1 MSARRM
7 RGRLVRLGALL
18 AAAGL
23 TAGLA
28 RSTTSAAFTASTTD
42 AGNSVTASGN
52 FCAAPGSTSTVTS
65 FGDSW
70 TDEAAPTATHGGD
83 TALRVRSSSAGDRRT
98 WVRFTL
104 PTPPRH
110 CTVTAAELSLYAR
123 SPVGGRTIDVY
134 RGQYTTSEWTS
145 GGITW
150 ASQPAS
156 AGTGVGTS
164 SRTTIGWQR
173 WTVTAHVQDQYAN
186 GNNGFVLQDR
196 NEHAVSAVEQVYDDL
211 QTPGSAPTLVVTWG

>member
-1 MSARRM
+1 MSARRV

-23 TAGLA
+23 TVGLA
-28 RSTTSAAFTASTTD
+28 RSTTSAAFTAATTD
-42 AGNSVTASGN
+42 GGNSVTASGN

-65 FGDSW
+65 VGDSW
-70 TDEAAPTATHGGD
+70 TDEAATTTTHGGD
-83 TALRVRSSSAGDRRT
+83 TGLRVRSSSAGDRRT

-104 PTPPRH
+104 PAPPSH
-110 CTVTAAELSLYAR
+110 CTVTTAVLSLYAR

-134 RGQYTTSEWTS
+134 RGQYTTPEWTS
-145 GGITW
+145 SGITW
-150 ASQPAS
+150 ATQPAS
-156 AGTGVGTS
+156 AGARVGTA
-164 SRTTIGWQR
+164 SRTTIGWQT

-196 NEHAVSAVEQVYDDL
+196 NENAGSAVEQVYDDL